1 MNAQLRPAN
10 PASRRSLACNTASA
24 SARKID
30 PSYPPGTETEI
41 SGARFHRAGH
51 VINVPHVQKT
61 TVISAPVPI
70 IPRAG
75 RNEVEPDSS
84 EFGAGPVFWPMLT
97 VSWLLTTGSLRAF
110 QTTFVHH
117 TSHGNL
123 SGKPRMDRIPAVVI
137 PGIWLYQV
145 SGLFQVMTKHTWV
158 RDTSGRLGAREV
170 FVRLTY
176 GRFIGCRTPES
187 NLPWFRGIGEWSI
200 WTIRMLGI
208 YLPFRCFA
216 SASAAHVKTKKF
228 RASLRSLLL
237 DGLVP
242 SASYEKQLTCS
253 AAGSCPDWLNSG
265 GGSPGPCPE
274 SPGRSSADRQT
285 ARGERCCPNRRRG

>member
-1 MNAQLRPAN
+1 
-10 PASRRSLACNTASA
+10 
-24 SARKID
+24 
-30 PSYPPGTETEI
+30 
-41 SGARFHRAGH
+41 
-51 VINVPHVQKT
+51 
-61 TVISAPVPI
+61 
-70 IPRAG
+70 
-75 RNEVEPDSS
+75 
-84 EFGAGPVFWPMLT
+84 MLT
-97 VSWLLTTGSLRAF
+97 VLWLLTTGSLRAF

-123 SGKPRMDRIPAVVI
+123 SGKPRMDRLMGFRPGQTRLYYWSRLFWLTISPMSHARYFLARTRANLLTSSAARRLAAITYGFMLLMLAKLMGWTVFIPAVVI

-176 GRFIGCRTPES
+176 GRFMGVRTPES
-187 NLPWFRGIGEWSI
+187 NLPWFRGIPEWSI

-253 AAGSCPDWLNSG
+253 AAGSCLDWLNSG
-265 GGSPGPCPE
+265 GGSPG
-274 SPGRSSADRQT
+274 S
-285 ARGERCCPNRRRG
+285 